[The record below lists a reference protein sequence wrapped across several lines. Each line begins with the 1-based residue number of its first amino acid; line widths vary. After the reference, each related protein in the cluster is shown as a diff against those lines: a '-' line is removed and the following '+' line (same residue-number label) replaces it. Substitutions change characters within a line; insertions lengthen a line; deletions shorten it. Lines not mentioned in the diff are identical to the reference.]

1 MDHNFGQ
8 FYNYLAY
15 LSTIKYGTVR
25 DIKLSPNQ
33 FSFLYKKKAK
43 SSQLKCVVFLPTQFR
58 FVFFF
63 SRTTAAASNGTA
75 AAGAATP
82 ANKNGE
88 SSGKNAISAALN
100 SAQSAQRRE
109 DIRLTKMMLIIFL
122 SFLVRKEAY
131 NWIIFHLLKSWTTLL
146 SGHKG
151 LNDM

>member
-63 SRTTAAASNGTA
+63 QSDDGGGVKWYGGGRGGN
-75 AAGAATP
+75 AG
-82 ANKNGE
+82 K
-88 SSGKNAISAALN
+88 
-100 SAQSAQRRE
+100 
-109 DIRLTKMMLIIFL
+109 
-122 SFLVRKEAY
+122 
-131 NWIIFHLLKSWTTLL
+131 
-146 SGHKG
+146 
-151 LNDM
+151 

>member
-63 SRTTAAASNGTA
+63 SRTTA